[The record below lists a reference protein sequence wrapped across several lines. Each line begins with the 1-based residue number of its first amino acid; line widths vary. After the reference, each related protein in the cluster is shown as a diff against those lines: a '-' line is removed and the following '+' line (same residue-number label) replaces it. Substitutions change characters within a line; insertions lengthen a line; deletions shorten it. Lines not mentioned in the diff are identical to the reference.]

1 MPPMVAPPRR
11 VIAPDVASS
20 AVAATANEDGEE
32 VAAADRTVDD
42 DDFAE
47 RTNAAEARRPLSRT
61 GVREYAEPRHAA
73 VEARARV
80 RVMLLSLILFAVVC
94 E

>member
-1 MPPMVAPPRR
+1 M
-11 VIAPDVASS
+11 
-20 AVAATANEDGEE
+20 ANEDGEE

-42 DDFAE
+42 DDDFAE
-47 RTNAAEARRPLSRT
+47 RTNAAEARRPLPRT

-80 RVMLLSLILFAVVC
+80 RVMLLSFIFFYF
-94 E
+94 

>member
-20 AVAATANEDGEE
+20 AAAAATANEDGEE
-32 VAAADRTVDD
+32 VAADRTVDD

-47 RTNAAEARRPLSRT
+47 RTNAAEARLPLPRT

-80 RVMLLSLILFAVVC
+80 RVMLLSFIF
-94 E
+94 